1 MAHLALD
8 NRHRAIVLGA
18 IGVAILGPAAGAFF
32 LRDGSVREKTNP
44 PQQFARPSASAT
56 LAFVRGKEGVFAD
69 IYTAKGD
76 GSQLRRLT
84 RGPGFKYDPD
94 WSPDGNRLLYRYEPP
109 GRTTERPKRLGL
121 VVMRANGTRP
131 VDIATR
137 AGVYS
142 GPASWAPSGGMI
154 AFSGGKPGDASS
166 IFSIRADGS
175 RLRHLTPTGRE
186 AQYPAWSPDGR
197 KIAFTYVEGSGFSLY
212 VMGANGTNTK
222 RLTEGPQDNWPV
234 WSPDSRQI
242 AFSRADQIWVIDSD
256 GSRARLVTKRGGAP
270 LNWSPSTKLV
280 FSCARRG
287 GGVGVCAISP
297 RGKGFKR
304 LLGGADGGFPAWRP
318 ARPPVR
324 VRS

>member
-1 MAHLALD
+1 MAHLVLD
-8 NRHRAIVLGA
+8 NRRRAIALGA
-18 IGVAILGPAAGAFF
+18 IGVAILGAVAGAFF
-32 LRDGSVREKTNP
+32 LRDGSARKETNP
-44 PQQFARPSASAT
+44 PPQFARPSASAT
-56 LAFVRGKEGVFAD
+56 MAFVRGEEGVSAD

-109 GRTTERPKRLGL
+109 GRATARPKRLGL
-121 VVMRANGTRP
+121 VVMEADGTRA

-137 AGVYS
+137 AGVYA

-166 IFSIRADGS
+166 IFAIRADGS
-175 RLRHLTPTGRE
+175 RLHRLTPQGRE
-186 AQYPAWSPDGR
+186 AQYPAWSPDGQ
-197 KIAFTYVEGSGFSLY
+197 KIAFTYYDGDFSLY
-212 VMGANGTNTK
+212 VMDADGANVR

-234 WSPDSRQI
+234 WSPDSRQL
-242 AFSRADQIWVIDSD
+242 AFSRGDQIWVINPD
-256 GSRARLVTKRGGAP
+256 GSKARFVTQRGGAP
-270 LNWSPSTKLV
+270 LNWSPSAKLV
-280 FSCARRG
+280 FSCPRRG
-287 GGVGVCAISP
+287 GGGGVCAISP
-297 RGKGFKR
+297 TGTGFER

-318 ARPPVR
+318 RAFPIR